1 MLTMA
6 ELESNYPC
14 NHLTGRI
21 SAGNLAGILGGLVA
35 GEAGGHL
42 PEFWGTLEH
51 SFKVEPA
58 VAVYMP
64 ARPINHHMTC
74 EQTVNRST

>member
-58 VAVYMP
+58 VAVYGHP
-64 ARPINHHMTC
+64 RASNTQI
-74 EQTVNRST
+74 